1 MSFSTKIEAPITSLE
16 PNMNPSLLLPFEL
29 FISVS
34 LSIVVLSILS
44 NPLTTLLKR
53 LSLFIEVPADAE
65 EKSS

>member
-1 MSFSTKIEAPITSLE
+1 
-16 PNMNPSLLLPFEL
+16 MNPSLLLPFEL

-44 NPLTTLLKR
+44 NPLITLLKR